1 MKCCC
6 CCCQCSTTIY
16 VCVCIYL
23 YAQESPERRRE
34 AHCLHRGTHPLATNN
49 TTLSIY
55 TETIHTHKAVK
66 MIVNSFLL
74 SRLISSRILDKKCR
88 CATNSCCRIYSDI
101 LKLVVPKE
109 IRFHGVRALARGI
122 YVQPSIGIYPD
133 TSFSS
138 SFFLFFTSV
147 TAARRGRFVGVAHAT
162 RVHCLLS
169 LESAG
174 CISMALSQSNPRV
187 LICRAVAAAANVWG
201 HTVF

>member
-101 LKLVVPKE
+101 LKLAVPKE

-138 SFFLFFTSV
+138 SFFSFLYFRYGSTTRSFRWRG
-147 TAARRGRFVGVAHAT
+147 ARN
-162 RVHCLLS
+162 S
-169 LESAG
+169 S
-174 CISMALSQSNPRV
+174 ALSTVVRV
-187 LICRAVAAAANVWG
+187 GGMYFNGSLSEQPPSAYMSRSCCCR
-201 HTVF
+201 